1 MDQIAR
7 SPGQVGSALQTARK
21 ARGINQTTLAHLSG
35 LRQEMVSK
43 VETGQTGVKLA
54 TLFDLLAALDL
65 ELVIRPRS
73 KSSAADMDDI
83 F

>member
-7 SPGQVGSALQTARK
+7 SPGQVGAALQAARK
-21 ARGINQTTLAHLSG
+21 AKGINQTTLAHLSG

>member
-1 MDQIAR
+1 M
-7 SPGQVGSALQTARK
+7 
-21 ARGINQTTLAHLSG
+21 NQTTLAQLSG

>member
-7 SPGQVGSALQTARK
+7 SPGQVGAALQTARK
-21 ARGINQTTLAHLSG
+21 ASGMNQTTLAQLSG